1 MKLYTVTIEQTHRL
15 VVAAQTAERLAEE
28 ALDEWDYDD
37 EPDSFANAVP
47 VKSVA
52 DLPGMWDRGC
62 IPWGRKDAANPD
74 KTIGEFL
81 EEAEAKR

>member
-1 MKLYTVTIEQTHRL
+1 MVGRGPRH
-15 VVAAQTAERLAEE
+15 AAAKALCRRGKAREATRLAEE

-37 EPDSFANAVP
+37 EPDSFASAVQ

-52 DLPGMWDRGC
+52 DLPGAWDLGC

-74 KTIGEFL
+74 KTIGELL
-81 EEAEAKR
+81 EEAKR